1 MKPKNGSKSVLN
13 SKSSNYEVTGA
24 WDWRFD
30 IETVDRTFILFAPT
44 EEERD
49 LWVNGI
55 NRLTG
60 IPISDPDFVPL
71 GNVRNIYALRDKSS
85 RRNSPNRKHNIE
97 SLGEGEESDGVKID
111 NASPNKESRNN
122 KLVITDQVM
131 MTEGN
136 QDENS
141 LLSAPK
147 DRDSELKKKRKC
159 FDSFEFK
166 LIYLP

>member
-1 MKPKNGSKSVLN
+1 MK
-13 SKSSNYEVTGA
+13 GA

-30 IETVDRTFILFAPT
+30 LETVDRTFILFAPT

-71 GNVRNIYALRDKSS
+71 GNVRNIYALRDKSG
-85 RRNSPNRKHNIE
+85 RRNSPSPHIE
-97 SLGEGEESDGVKID
+97 ALGEGEESDGIEMD
-111 NASPNKESRNN
+111 NASRNKSPN

-136 QDENS
+136 QDES
-141 LLSAPK
+141 SILSVPK

-159 FDSFEFK
+159 FLDKFEFK
-166 LIYLP
+166 FINHVDMCVFTGKFDGQVIDEV